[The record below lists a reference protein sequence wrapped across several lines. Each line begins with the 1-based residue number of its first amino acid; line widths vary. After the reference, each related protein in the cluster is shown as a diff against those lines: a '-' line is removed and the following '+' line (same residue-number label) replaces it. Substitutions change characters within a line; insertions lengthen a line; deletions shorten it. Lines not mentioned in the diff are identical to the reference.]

1 MARAR
6 EPEKGERHNMLTF
19 LEPAGREPAGTMGG
33 RVLYAPLG
41 RWLCDCG
48 REIVCRNRYV
58 LRGSKKSCGCLLR
71 AKGEAWHKA
80 RAKPAPRPDHP
91 MHDLADALRYLA
103 DTLKSLGEMRHED

>member
-19 LEPAGREPAGTMGG
+19 VAHAGCEPSGRIGDH
-33 RVLYAPLG
+33 VIYVPLG
-41 RWLCDCG
+41 KWRCDCG

-80 RAKPAPRPDHP
+80 RTKPAPRPDHP

-103 DTLKSLGEMRHED
+103 DTLKTLGERQHED